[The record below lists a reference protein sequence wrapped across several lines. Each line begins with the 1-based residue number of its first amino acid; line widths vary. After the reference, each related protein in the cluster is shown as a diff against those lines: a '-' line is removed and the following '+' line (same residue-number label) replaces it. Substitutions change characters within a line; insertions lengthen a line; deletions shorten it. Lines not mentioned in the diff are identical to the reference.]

1 MPWCVSPSSSRKRIV
16 TPLSFEWAVPDAAT
30 LKKPDVPP
38 HCVTVTQRTVFRA
51 KAAEGELTF
60 SDWKAAGTGERPGRR
75 LLLNYVSIK
84 PYYIE
89 SEDELEQLKVLS
101 VAR

>member
-1 MPWCVSPSSSRKRIV
+1 M
-16 TPLSFEWAVPDAAT
+16 PDAAT

>member
-1 MPWCVSPSSSRKRIV
+1 M
-16 TPLSFEWAVPDAAT
+16 
-30 LKKPDVPP
+30 PDVPP

-60 SDWKAAGTGERPGRR
+60 SDWKAAGTGDRPGRR

-89 SEDELEQLKVLS
+89 SEDELEQLKALS